1 MSSTEQPGRAKRN
14 LLWFLAAVVGVAV
27 VVFAWIVFAPGPTG
41 FAGGRRVALADYHDQ
56 DPTGAPPELKVASV
70 VQRGEYLTRAA
81 DCMVCH
87 TAKGGAPF
95 AGGVA
100 FVLPF
105 GTLYSTNITPDA
117 ETGIGNYS
125 DAEFLNAVHKGLGRG
140 KTRLYPAMPYASYTY
155 MTDADALAIK
165 AYLFSLKPVHAPAP
179 QNTLQFPFNQRGLMS
194 IWSALFNSD
203 QRFRPHVERGPVW
216 NRGAYLV
223 EALGHCGECHTPRN
237 LFQAL
242 NTRKRFSGTVQA
254 GWRAYNITAD
264 RSSGLGAWSD
274 ADIAHYL
281 SLGHADGHGT
291 ASGPM
296 GEVVDYSLSELTPG
310 DVSAMVAYLRS
321 VPAVT
326 TDDLPQPNVNPA
338 PSSHA
343 EGVVAK
349 DPLGKAVYE
358 GACASCHGWSG
369 VSPVIPFA
377 TLTGARAVNDRT
389 AINVAQVILSG
400 AQRRVARGTAH
411 KPASGHP
418 YSDAE
423 IASVSNYVTARFGA
437 GPSQLTAA
445 TIAKLREDSP

>member
-1 MSSTEQPGRAKRN
+1 MSSTEQPGRAKRY

-27 VVFAWIVFAPGPTG
+27 VVFAWIVFAPGPTD

-56 DPTGAPPELKVASV
+56 DPTGAPPELKGASV

-125 DAEFLNAVHKGLGRG
+125 DAEFLDAVHKGVGRG

-165 AYLFSLKPVHAPAP
+165 AYLFSLKPVHASAP
-179 QNTLQFPFNQRGLMS
+179 QNTLQFPFNQRRLMS

-296 GEVVDYSLSELTPG
+296 GEVVDNSLSELTPG

-326 TDDLPQPNVNPA
+326 TVDLPQPNVNPA

-343 EGVVAK
+343 EGVVSK

-400 AQRRVARGTAH
+400 AQRRVAGDTANM
-411 KPASGHP
+411 PAFGHA